1 MSYTV
6 KVTSVKPSNSEWF
19 SDVNPTA
26 IESYKTWADTLPGI
40 ISVTK
45 NMPDANTIIRTI
57 VFENEAAHTN
67 YVNAHSTN
75 AEHKLR
81 QDHNI
86 ANGITYVTQVI
97 SD

>member
-6 KVTSVKPSNSEWF
+6 RVTSVKPSNAQWF

-26 IESYKTWADTLPGI
+26 IESYKTWALTLPGI
-40 ISVTK
+40 ISFTR
-45 NMPDANTIIRTI
+45 NIPNANTVIRTI

-75 AEHKLR
+75 AEHQLR
-81 QDHNI
+81 KDHNS
-86 ANGITYVTQVI
+86 ANGITYVSQVI